1 MPVKTPPVVR
11 SATESDLLEIAS
23 LAKLVDRS
31 APANDEATVARH
43 LSTYLSAGGRIF
55 VALDQDGLDGYVLCR
70 RVDPLFY
77 AVDSSV
83 IMDVVFVSPSQR
95 RRGIG
100 HALLLSVANFA
111 REVEA
116 GYVYSMPSGNDR
128 PLHRFLASIGFAP
141 LGGTRLVAT
150 PVLLRRLLRGPS
162 SSGRPSRRE
171 DPITQG
177 IAIRS
182 KTRTPA
188 RPPIDEVIAKR
199 KRALSATNASG
210 G

>member
-1 MPVKTPPVVR
+1 MPVKTAPVVR

-31 APANDEATVARH
+31 APANDEVTVARH

-100 HALLLSVANFA
+100 HALLLAVAHFA

-150 PVLLRRLLRGPS
+150 RVLLRRLV
-162 SSGRPSRRE
+162 RE

-199 KRALSATNASG
+199 KRALGAANVSG